1 MYNLLKYKTMKKL
14 IFILA
19 LIATSVCAR
28 AQVDTLFLGDR
39 NPVYYYWD
47 TNWWDYKA
55 LYHPVGSHLTWVGG
69 SFPDQRYCKNEYARF
84 CYTDTALRVIGV
96 AAALTF
102 SVHKPHNEYPV
113 SDDEL
118 IDNMQTEYFR
128 LYEVDSTSDEMTL
141 VAQAPWNAKM
151 PIRHYMQYTIT
162 RWPNMPPPPYEV
174 YSTIYEAYF
183 DSAVTVH
190 DSFYVAKTGNNN
202 YIRSSS
208 LACYM
213 RAYVGGVRAC
223 EYDDLDIYDTV
234 PYDCYPNP
242 NHFRRKMHLLDE
254 WNTDELYGLTDTNW
268 HTFAMNCYRPQDTLA
283 TPRRWSSF
291 TMMFPIID
299 TSRIIPP
306 PACRT
311 PNGLTLV
318 YADEGVATLSWTS
331 GNADHWELSLCAD
344 GCEPEN
350 GTITQWNGMIATLT
364 GLDTA
369 QWYAASVRSVCSHD
383 DSIYY
388 SDWSDS
394 IRFYIPGGSG
404 GTNPT
409 GIETT
414 ADRYTYVMPNPASG
428 NVTVASSFRIG
439 DVELLDLNG
448 KSHLRTTVDGLSAAL
463 DISSL
468 PAGTYIVRITTS
480 AGTAYKKLV
489 VK

>member
-1 MYNLLKYKTMKKL
+1 MKKAL
-14 IFILA
+14 MILA
-19 LIATSVCAR
+19 LLATGMCAR

-39 NPVYYYWD
+39 EPTYYYWD

-55 LYHPVGSHLTWVGG
+55 LYHPVGSHLSWAAS
-69 SFPDQRYCKNEYARF
+69 SFQDQRYCKNEYARY

-96 AAALTF
+96 AAALSF
-102 SVHKPHNEYPV
+102 SVHKPYDEYPV
-113 SDDEL
+113 SIDDL
-118 IDNMQTEYFR
+118 IDNMLPEYFR

-141 VAQAPWNAKM
+141 VAQTPWNAKM

-162 RWPNMPPPPYEV
+162 RLFNVPPPPYEN

-190 DSFYVAKTGNNN
+190 DSFYVAKTGYNN
-202 YIRSSS
+202 YIRSNSS
-208 LACYM
+208 ACYM
-213 RAYVGGVRAC
+213 RAFVGGVRANKN
-223 EYDDLDIYDTV
+223 DDLDIYDTV

-254 WNTDELYGLTDTNW
+254 WNTDERYGLTDTNW
-268 HTFAMNCYRPQDTLA
+268 HTFAKHYDRPQDTLC
-283 TPRRWSSF
+283 TPGRWGTF
-291 TMMFPIID
+291 MMMFPIID

-306 PACRT
+306 PACHT
-311 PNGLTLV
+311 PNGLTMM
-318 YADEGVATLSWTS
+318 YAEAGVATLMWSG
-331 GNADHWELSLCAD
+331 GNADHWELSLCPD
-344 GCEPEN
+344 GCEPEE
-350 GTITQWNGMIATLT
+350 GSITQWNSLAATLQ

-369 QWYAASVRSVCSHD
+369 RWYEARVRAVCSHD

-394 IRFYIPGGSG
+394 LRFYMPGSNGGGGG
-404 GTNPT
+404 GTDPT

>member
-1 MYNLLKYKTMKKL
+1 MKKL

>member
-1 MYNLLKYKTMKKL
+1 MKKL

-55 LYHPVGSHLTWVGG
+55 LYHPVGSHLSWAGS
-69 SFPDQRYCKNEYARF
+69 SFPDQRYCKNEYARY

-113 SDDEL
+113 SDNEL

-141 VAQAPWNAKM
+141 VAQTPWNAKM

-162 RWPNMPPPPYEV
+162 RLFNMPPPPYEN

-202 YIRSSS
+202 YIRSSY

-213 RAYVGGVRAC
+213 RAYVGGVMANVN
-223 EYDDLDIYDTV
+223 DDLDIYDTV
-234 PYDCYPNP
+234 PYDCHPNP
-242 NHFRRKMHLLDE
+242 NHYRRKMHLLDE

-306 PACRT
+306 PACHT

-404 GTNPT
+404 GTEPT
-409 GIETT
+409 RIETT
-414 ADRYTYVMPNPASG
+414 ADHYTYLMPNPASDR
-428 NVTVASSFRIG
+428 VSVASSFRIG
-439 DVELLDLNG
+439 KVELYDLNG
-448 KSHLRTTVDGLSAAL
+448 RSHLRTTVDGLSAAL

-468 PAGTYIVRITTS
+468 PAGTYIVRVTTS